1 MRNLIRASLLVLTLS
16 CVTYAGNM
24 PFPAPTPEAT
34 SSVTSTGNMPFPV
47 PDTQPAPTSEQ
58 EPSTVTDI
66 ALTLLGNVLSLF

>member
-1 MRNLIRASLLVLTLS
+1 MRNLIRASLLVLALS

-34 SSVTSTGNMPFPV
+34 SNVASVGNMPFPV
-47 PDTQPAPTSEQ
+47 SDTQPAPTSDQ

-66 ALTLLGNVLSLF
+66 ALTLLGSVLSIF